1 VKPRIVRA
9 VAIVSLREFWRAP
22 DAVFWTYGFPLLMA
36 LVLGFAFQV
45 QQPPP
50 LPVAVVQTGDGVQGG
65 NADAIAQQLR
75 TSPRLTIELLS
86 ADAAD
91 RALARGRI
99 ALLVRPTD
107 QGPVLRNDPTRPDAE
122 LAHLLVE
129 RTLRPPANEAAPLM
143 VEVEDRPG
151 SRYIDF
157 LIPGLIGL
165 NLLGAGM
172 WGIGFNLVHLRTQ
185 RLLRRLV
192 VTPMRPGEFLLGFL
206 LGRGILVVPEA
217 SVIALFGVFVWGV
230 PFRGSVLAFV
240 LLVFAGGFAFA
251 GLGCLL
257 AARPR
262 TIEAIA
268 GLTNLCQ
275 LPMWLLGGV
284 FFSNERFTGVMAWAV
299 EAMPL
304 THINRALR
312 DVMLEPTGAGA
323 IVLPLVVLVA
333 FGALCLVLALRVFRW
348 T

>member
-1 VKPRIVRA
+1 MKPRIVRA
-9 VAIVSLREFWRAP
+9 VALVSLREFWRAP

-36 LVLGFAFQV
+36 IVLGFAFQS
-45 QQPPP
+45 QAPEP
-50 LPVAVVQTGDGVQGG
+50 LPVAVIEGPHAEAVSER
-65 NADAIAQQLR
+65 LR
-75 TSPRLTIELLS
+75 QSPRLAVEVLA

-91 RALARGRI
+91 RALARGRL
-99 ALLVRPTD
+99 ALLVRAEAG
-107 QGPVLRNDPTRPDAE
+107 GPVLRNDPTRPDAE
-122 LAHLLVE
+122 LARLLAE
-129 RTLRPPANEAAPLM
+129 RTLRPPANDAAPPLA

-151 SRYIDF
+151 SRYIDW

-206 LGRGILVVPEA
+206 IGRGILVVPEA
-217 SVIALFGVFVWGV
+217 AAISLFGVFVWGV
-230 PFRGSVLAFV
+230 PFRGSVLAFL
-240 LLVFAGGFAFA
+240 LLVLAGGFAFM

-262 TIEAIA
+262 TIESIA

-284 FFSNERFTGVMAWAV
+284 FFSNERFGGVLQWAV

-304 THINRALR
+304 THLNRALR
-312 DVMLEPTGAGA
+312 DVMLEPTGVVG
-323 IVLPLVVLVA
+323 IVLPLLVLVG
-333 FGALCLVLALRVFRW
+333 FGALCLTVALRCFRW

>member
-1 VKPRIVRA
+1 MKPRIVRA
-9 VAIVSLREFWRAP
+9 IAAVTFREFWRSP

-36 LVLGFAFQV
+36 LVLGYAFQTPSP
-45 QQPPP
+45 QP
-50 LPVAVVQTGDGVQGG
+50 LPVAVV
-65 NADAIAQQLR
+65 ASAEAEAIVARLQR
-75 TSPRLTIELLS
+75 DPRLRPEVLA

-91 RALARGRI
+91 RSLARGRT
-99 ALLVRPTD
+99 ALLVRPTA
-107 QGPVLRNDPTRPDAE
+107 QGPVLRSDPTRPDAE
-122 LAHLLVE
+122 LARLLVE
-129 RTLRPPANEAAPLM
+129 RALRPAGAESQPAL
-143 VEVEDRPG
+143 VGEVEDRPG

-192 VTPMRPGEFLLGFL
+192 VTPMRPREFLLGFL
-206 LGRGILVVPEA
+206 LGRGVLVVPEA
-217 SVIALFGVFVWGV
+217 IAIALFGALVWGV
-230 PFRGSVLAFV
+230 PFRGSLLAFA
-240 LLVFAGGFAFA
+240 LLVLAGGFAFM

-284 FFSNERFTGVMAWAV
+284 FFSNERFDGALQWLV
-299 EAMPL
+299 EAVPL
-304 THINRALR
+304 THLNGALR
-312 DVMLEPTGAGA
+312 DVMLEPAGLIDVA
-323 IVLPLVVLVA
+323 APLGGLVA
-333 FGALCLVLALRVFRW
+333 FGALCFVLAVRWFRW

>member
-1 VKPRIVRA
+1 MTPRIVAA
-9 VAIVSLREFWRAP
+9 VAKVSLREFWRAP

-36 LVLGFAFQV
+36 IVLGFAFQT
-45 QQPPP
+45 QTPPP
-50 LPVAVVQTGDGVQGG
+50 LPVAVIEGAR
-65 NADAIAQQLR
+65 ADALAEQLR
-75 TSPRLTIELLS
+75 TSPRLAVEVLD
-86 ADAAD
+86 ADTAD
-91 RALARGRI
+91 RALARGRL

-107 QGPVLRNDPTRPDAE
+107 AGPVLRNDPTRPDAE
-122 LAHLLVE
+122 LARLLVE
-129 RTLRPPANEAAPLM
+129 RTLRPPAHDAAPPLA

-151 SRYIDF
+151 SRYIDW
-157 LIPGLIGL
+157 LIPGLVGL

-206 LGRGILVVPEA
+206 IGRGILVVPEA
-217 SVIALFGVFVWGV
+217 AAITLFGVFVWGV
-230 PFRGSVLAFV
+230 PFRGSWLAFL
-240 LLVFAGGFAFA
+240 LLVLAGGFAFM

-262 TIEAIA
+262 TIESIA

-284 FFSNERFTGVMAWAV
+284 FFSNERFGGVLRWAV

-304 THINRALR
+304 THLNRALR

-323 IVLPLVVLVA
+323 IVLPLVVLTG
-333 FGALCLVLALRVFRW
+333 FGALCLVVALRWFRW

>member
-1 VKPRIVRA
+1 MNPRIVRA
-9 VAIVSLREFWRAP
+9 VATVSLREFWRAP

-36 LVLGFAFQV
+36 IVLGYAFQA
-45 QQPPP
+45 QAPQP
-50 LPVAVVQTGDGVQGG
+50 LPVAVIAGVR
-65 NADAIAQQLR
+65 AEALAERLR
-75 TSPRLTIELLS
+75 ESPRLEVEVLD

-91 RALARGRI
+91 RALARGRL
-99 ALLVRPTD
+99 ALLVRPGD
-107 QGPVLRNDPTRPDAE
+107 DGPVLRNDPTRPDAE
-122 LAHLLVE
+122 LARLLVE
-129 RTLRPPANEAAPLM
+129 RTLRPPAPDATPPLA
-143 VEVEDRPG
+143 VETEDRPG

-192 VTPMRPGEFLLGFL
+192 VTPMRPREFLLGFL
-206 LGRGILVVPEA
+206 IGRGILVVPEA
-217 SVIALFGVFVWGV
+217 AVIALFGVFVWDV
-230 PFRGSVLAFV
+230 PFRGSLLAFL
-240 LLVFAGGFAFA
+240 LLVLAGGFAFM

-262 TIEAIA
+262 TIESIA

-284 FFSNERFTGVMAWAV
+284 FFSNERFTGVMQWAV
-299 EAMPL
+299 EVMPL
-304 THINRALR
+304 THLNRALR
-312 DVMLEPTGAGA
+312 DVMLEPAGVA
-323 IVLPLVVLVA
+323 QVALPLVLLAA
-333 FGALCLVLALRVFRW
+333 FGVLCLAVALRWFRW

>member
-1 VKPRIVRA
+1 MNLHVVRA
-9 VAIVSLREFWRAP
+9 IASVTLREFWRSP

-36 LVLGFAFQV
+36 LVLGYAFQA
-45 QQPPP
+45 QAPQG
-50 LPVAVVQTGDGVQGG
+50 LPVAVV
-65 NADAIAQQLR
+65 AEARAEAIAAQLR
-75 TSPRLTIELLS
+75 QSPRLLVEVLE
-86 ADAAD
+86 AAAAD
-91 RALARGRI
+91 RALARGRL
-99 ALLVRPTD
+99 ALVVRPGD
-107 QGPVLRNDPTRPDAE
+107 AGPVLRNDPTRPDAE
-122 LAHLLVE
+122 LARLLVE
-129 RTLRPPANEAAPLM
+129 RVLQPPATAGATAVT

-192 VTPMRPGEFLLGFL
+192 VTPMRPREFLLGFL
-206 LGRGILVVPEA
+206 LGRGVLVVPEA
-217 SVIALFGVFVWGV
+217 VAIALFGVLIWGV
-230 PFRGSVLAFV
+230 PFRGSVLAFA
-240 LLVFAGGFAFA
+240 LLVLVGGFAFM

-284 FFSNERFTGVMAWAV
+284 FFSNERFDGALQWLVDLV
-299 EAMPL
+299 PL
-304 THINRALR
+304 SHLNRALR
-312 DVMLEPTGAGA
+312 DVMLEPAGLPDGAA
-323 IVLPLVVLVA
+323 PLVGLAA
-333 FGALCLVLALRVFRW
+333 FGALCFALAVRWFRW

>member
-1 VKPRIVRA
+1 MNLRIVRA
-9 VAIVSLREFWRAP
+9 IAAVTLREFWRSP

-36 LVLGFAFQV
+36 VVLGYAFHGQA
-45 QQPPP
+45 PEP
-50 LPVAVVQTGDGVQGG
+50 LPVAVVDGP
-65 NADAIAQQLR
+65 AAEALAERLR
-75 TSPRLTIELLS
+75 GSERLRVEVLP
-86 ADAAD
+86 AEAAD
-91 RALARGRI
+91 RALARGRV
-99 ALLVRPTD
+99 ALLLRGD
-107 QGPVLRNDPTRPDAE
+107 AAAPVLRNDPSRPDAE
-122 LAHLLVE
+122 LARLLAE
-129 RTLRPPANEAAPLM
+129 RELRPPAERAPPIA

-151 SRYIDF
+151 SRYIDW

-185 RLLRRLV
+185 RLLRRLI
-192 VTPMRPGEFLLGFL
+192 VTPMRPREFLLGFL

-217 SVIALFGVFVWGV
+217 TVIALFGVLLWGV
-230 PFRGSVLAFV
+230 PFRGSVLAFA
-240 LLVFAGGFAFA
+240 LLVLVGGFAFM

-284 FFSNERFTGVMAWAV
+284 FFSNERFDGWLAGLV
-299 EAMPL
+299 EAVPL
-304 THINRALR
+304 THVNRALR
-312 DVMLEPTGAGA
+312 DVMLEPAGVA
-323 IVLPLVVLVA
+323 DVLLPLGLLAA
-333 FGALCLVLALRVFRW
+333 FGGLCFALAVRWFRW